1 MVKRREESTISPVIA
16 YKEDVFRFPGQAS
29 EFQFRRVFE
38 KEKEAKALEIEGIR
52 AQMKDRQYIELTSI
66 ADIKAIYGDTLDN
79 ELKGFYNKSS
89 LFFIWKYSQLL
100 KATDDKEYYE
110 LFLDS
115 ITRAQE
121 VDIIDYISGS
131 GILDRACVIGRNGK
145 HEVTIKKQLKVLKQ
159 FKADGKTPDGKNY
172 EFIKNENG
180 VGYHP
185 KLRPFDLFDLSLATI
200 KKVMQELGMKVPT
213 LKDLQKTNKK

>member
-1 MVKRREESTISPVIA
+1 MVKRKEESAVNPAVA
-16 YKEDVFRFPGQAS
+16 YKENIFKFPGQAS

-38 KEKEAKALEIEGIR
+38 KEKEAKALEIESIR

-66 ADIKAIYGDTLDN
+66 ADIKAIYGDSLDN

-89 LFFIWKYSQLL
+89 LFFMWEYSQLL

-110 LFLDS
+110 LLLDS
-115 ITRAQE
+115 ITREQE
-121 VDIIDYISGS
+121 IDMIDYISAS

-145 HEVTIKKQLKVLKQ
+145 HEVTTKKQLKVLKK
-159 FKADGKTPDGKNY
+159 FKADGKTPDGVNY
-172 EFIKNENG
+172 EYIKNENG

-185 KLRPFDLFDLSLATI
+185 KRRPFDLFDLSLATI
-200 KKVMQELGMKVPT
+200 KKVMEELGMKVPT
-213 LKDLQKTNKK
+213 LKDLQKSNKK